1 METKVCKVCGQ
12 ELPLSEFK
20 KSPFATNGIA
30 TCKKC
35 VSDKIKKT
43 NADLEGQLLSAK
55 NLNDIEKYAV
65 NALGMVKSNSGDI
78 TYVSYIDSDT
88 KTAGNDQNDIA
99 FLSWVSDLFN

>member
-35 VSDKIKKT
+35 VSEKIKK
-43 NADLEGQLLSAK
+43 
-55 NLNDIEKYAV
+55 
-65 NALGMVKSNSGDI
+65 
-78 TYVSYIDSDT
+78 
-88 KTAGNDQNDIA
+88 QNY
-99 FLSWVSDLFN
+99 LKEQ

>member
-35 VSDKIKKT
+35 VSEKIKKT
-43 NADLEGQLLSAK
+43 KLFKKTTGSTNNELAK
-55 NLNDIEKYAV
+55 FTPRELIEE
-65 NALGMVKSNSGDI
+65 LKSRGYKGKL
-78 TYVSYIDSDT
+78 YVTRAIE
-88 KTAGNDQNDIA
+88 
-99 FLSWVSDLFN
+99 L